1 MEGSGQK
8 LGHQGGEGV
17 RGDNGLNFRLAGT
30 HGYDGWELS
39 SPGSSPS
46 LSFLRILGTGMEGRL
61 PLAWSPGNSAPLVTT
76 CMGVYCVYMLPP
88 SWEEVGVHSI
98 VCKAGAGQ
106 CPASCTFGHVP

>member
-39 SPGSSPS
+39 SPGSSPLCPS
-46 LSFLRILGTGMEGRL
+46 CVFGDSNGRETPSGMVSGKF
-61 PLAWSPGNSAPLVTT
+61 G
-76 CMGVYCVYMLPP
+76 
-88 SWEEVGVHSI
+88 
-98 VCKAGAGQ
+98 
-106 CPASCTFGHVP
+106 PASDYMHGCVLCVHVTSLFGGRGGSQYCL